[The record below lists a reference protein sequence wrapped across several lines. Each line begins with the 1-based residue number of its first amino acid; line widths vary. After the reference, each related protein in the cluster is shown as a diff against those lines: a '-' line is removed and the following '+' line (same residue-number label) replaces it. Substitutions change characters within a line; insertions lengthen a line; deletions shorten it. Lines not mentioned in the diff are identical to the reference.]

1 MIYLIPNI
9 IQKPRRFNEWFSQS
23 CRSRIPGANSM
34 LLSHYTRVKCIVR
47 YRTKNAVA
55 AEYSHLL
62 QSSLAEANKAGAL
75 PMVALLG
82 RGNMI
87 YFYIP

>member
-1 MIYLIPNI
+1 MSLTNTMSKQHATIY
-9 IQKPRRFNEWFSQS
+9 
-23 CRSRIPGANSM
+23 
-34 LLSHYTRVKCIVR
+34 YTRVKCIVR

-55 AEYSHLL
+55 AEYSHSL
-62 QSSLAEANKAGAL
+62 QSSLAEANKAGPL

-87 YFYIP
+87 HFYIP